1 MINKNGWLTE
11 AEIIPSSNFDH
22 RPENTEVK
30 LIVIHNIS
38 LPPENFES
46 ESVKKLFT
54 NQLDF
59 DSHEYFKEIKDLK
72 VSSHFLLDRRGKIFQ
87 FVSVFERAWHAGISS
102 FNNEENCNDY
112 SLGIELIG
120 SDTTKFSK
128 DQYDSLKWL
137 INTLKSFFPEIK
149 SSNVVGH
156 SDIAPGRKTDPG
168 PFFDWT
174 KIS

>member
-1 MINKNGWLTE
+1 M
-11 AEIIPSSNFDH
+11 
-22 RPENTEVK
+22 EV
-30 LIVIHNIS
+30 
-38 LPPENFES
+38 
-46 ESVKKLFT
+46 
-54 NQLDF
+54 
-59 DSHEYFKEIKDLK
+59 EIKDLK

-87 FVSVFERAWHAGISS
+87 FVSVFERAWHAGVST
-102 FNNEENCNDY
+102 FNDEENCNDY

-128 DQYDSLKWL
+128 DQYYSLKWL